1 MAGKM
6 QKLYAEIEEHA
17 LKIEHLRVKIRFLN
31 TDDLDTDSDE
41 LAESISGMDMWCA
54 LLVVFLFFLLFFLIS
69 DL

>member
-17 LKIEHLRVKIRFLN
+17 LKIEHLRVKINFLN